1 MHLSVSPD
9 LLGWR
14 SGGSVRRVRAAVHR
28 RYGPPCVLRVEE
40 VPRPEPGPDEV
51 LVEVVCSSVNRTDAG
66 FLRAKPFVVR
76 FFGGLRRPRH
86 VALGCEFAG
95 AVAAVGSDVSYF
107 AVGDRVFGF
116 DDSGWGGHADYKVIA
131 EHKAVAAIPDGV
143 SVEQAAAATEGAH
156 YALVD
161 LRAAKVRRGTRL
173 LVHGATGAIG
183 SAAVQ
188 LGRYLGADVVATST
202 SRAIDVVSAL
212 GADRVIDHERS
223 DFSADGE
230 RFDVVFDA
238 VGKSSFAACRRLLVP
253 GGVYVSTELGPKGQN
268 PLLALAGPLGKLV
281 GARRVL
287 FPIPTCTR
295 DDIEFLGHRL
305 ADGDFAPVIDRRY
318 PLDQIVEAFEY
329 VETGQKLGNVVI
341 QIAAES

>member
-1 MHLSVSPD
+1 M
-9 LLGWR
+9 
-14 SGGSVRRVRAAVHR
+14 RAAVHR
-28 RYGPPCVLRVEE
+28 RYGPPSVLRVEE

-51 LVEVVCSSVNRTDAG
+51 LVEVMCSSVNRTDAG

-86 VALGCEFAG
+86 LALGCEFAG
-95 AVAAVGSDVSYF
+95 AVAAVGSDVSRF

-116 DDSGWGGHADYKVIA
+116 DDSGWGGHAEYKVIA
-131 EHKAVAAIPDGV
+131 ERKAVAAIPDGV

-161 LRAAKVRRGTRL
+161 LRAARVGRGTRL
-173 LVHGATGAIG
+173 FVHGAV

-188 LGRYLGADVVATST
+188 LGRYLGAHVVATST
-202 SRAIDVVSAL
+202 SRVIDVVSAL
-212 GADRVIDHERS
+212 GPDRVIDHERS
-223 DFSADGE
+223 DFTADDE
-230 RFDVVFDA
+230 QFDVVFDA

-253 GGVYVSTELGPKGQN
+253 GGVYMSTELGPKGQN

-287 FPIPTCTR
+287 FPIPTCTQ

-305 ADGDFAPVIDRRY
+305 TDGDFAPVIDRTY

-329 VETGQKLGNVVI
+329 VETGQKLGNVVV
-341 QIAAES
+341 QVAPES